1 MALQNDPPKLLPK
14 MSPEMTSQFSNCE
27 MTWMVDY
34 IETFGQHIRSLR
46 QVTCQDIE
54 NQTHNI
60 IELDLPECSV
70 SGPLPSSDPDRA
82 NEGKNSI
89 FWHLTATLPTR
100 NTRVQS

>member
-1 MALQNDPPKLLPK
+1 MTAQSLGPKPL
-14 MSPEMTSQFSNCE
+14 EMTSYLFCLFSNCE

-46 QVTCQDIE
+46 QVTCQDNE

-82 NEGKNSI
+82 NEGKVFFYI
-89 FWHLTATLPTR
+89 
-100 NTRVQS
+100 

>member
-1 MALQNDPPKLLPK
+1 MT
-14 MSPEMTSQFSNCE
+14 PEMTSQFSNCE

-46 QVTCQDIE
+46 QVTCQDNE

-82 NEGKNSI
+82 NEGKISVSDI
-89 FWHLTATLPTR
+89 
-100 NTRVQS
+100 